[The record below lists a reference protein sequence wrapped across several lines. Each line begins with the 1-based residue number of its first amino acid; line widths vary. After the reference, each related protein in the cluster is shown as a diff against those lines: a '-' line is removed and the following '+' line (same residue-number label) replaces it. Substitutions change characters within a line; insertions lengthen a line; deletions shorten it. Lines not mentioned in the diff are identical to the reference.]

1 MKVNLFPIFL
11 AVQYFVHIY
20 CCIKEWRKNPRW
32 SFSCCLAM
40 VLPFTELQGEL
51 RGLAGRNMLKNQ
63 LSTGRINMPTMSS
76 SFKESGVVTFDLTD
90 DETNRAPKDGKS
102 DKMADTRN
110 LKNTENAIWE
120 EGSTVGVHEYSR
132 NVDDTCL

>member
-1 MKVNLFPIFL
+1 
-11 AVQYFVHIY
+11 
-20 CCIKEWRKNPRW
+20 
-32 SFSCCLAM
+32 M
-40 VLPFTELQGEL
+40 VLLFTELQDEL
-51 RGLAGRNMLKNQ
+51 RGLTGRNMLKNQ

-110 LKNTENAIWE
+110 LKNTENAVWE